1 MTHTFNMQRAHIHTH
16 THAHTPSNTHHALKH
31 KHTQPHSHHTQ
42 TRTHAHTHTHTQ
54 THSPRHSHIHVV
66 TSTLQRLGNV
76 LLYQTPLVKDPR
88 VVGMHLVDAVKFVTQ
103 ALVDKHTNHK
113 DHEIPVQ
120 ITGAG

>member
-42 TRTHAHTHTHTQ
+42 TRTHAHTH

-120 ITGAG
+120 ITGTG